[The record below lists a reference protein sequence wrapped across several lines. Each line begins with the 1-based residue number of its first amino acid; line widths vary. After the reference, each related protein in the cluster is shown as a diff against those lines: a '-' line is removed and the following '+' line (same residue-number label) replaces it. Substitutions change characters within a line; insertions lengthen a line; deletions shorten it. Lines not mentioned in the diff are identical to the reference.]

1 MADADLSLLMVCS
14 RYQARGSSLYTRRL
28 LRGLAG
34 EGVDSTVLTARAGAL
49 AEEKSTEVRVIE
61 QARLDNPVL
70 GRVALSLALPKL
82 AAAPPDVI
90 HAQSRSNLGRAQW
103 LARVLDRPLVVTVH
117 HHLRAHDRFRVD
129 RGVCHKVL
137 AVSES
142 VKSDILRRSRCPES
156 LVDVIPSGVEYWPD
170 EHAPP
175 PLAPQRLPVVGTAG
189 PLEAIKGFPFFLGAA
204 RRVVDAGRDVEFV
217 VAGSGPEEANLRR
230 MARELGLAD
239 RVTFVPYGGDFVDA
253 LSAMDL
259 FVLPSL
265 QQGLGTIMLEA
276 MSLGRAVIATG
287 VGGVYSVVKDG
298 ETGLIVPPSD
308 HRALAV
314 RILDLLDHPDRARA
328 LGSAARQLVRTQ
340 FSVKRMVDDTLRVY
354 REIACSHRAP
364 LLTAG
369 TG

>member
-1 MADADLSLLMVCS
+1 MADAELSLLLVCS
-14 RYQARGSSLYTRRL
+14 RYQPRGSSLYTRRL

-34 EGVDSTVLTARAGAL
+34 EGIEATVLTARAGAL
-49 AEEKSTEVRVIE
+49 AEERSNEVRVIE
-61 QARLDNPVL
+61 QPRLDNPLL
-70 GRVALSLALPKL
+70 GRVALSLVLPKL
-82 AAAPPDVI
+82 TASPPDVI
-90 HAQSRSNLGRAQW
+90 HAQSRSNLGRARW

-117 HHLRAHDRFRVD
+117 HHLRANDRFRTD
-129 RGVCHKVL
+129 RGCQRVL

-142 VKSDILRRSRCPES
+142 VKTDILRRSRCPES
-156 LVDVIPSGVEYWPD
+156 LVEVIPTGVEFWPD

-175 PLAPQRLPVVGTAG
+175 PLSPERVPVVGTAG

-204 RRVVDAGRDVEFV
+204 RRVVDSGRDVEFV
-217 VAGSGPEEANLRR
+217 VAGSGPEEGNLRR
-230 MARELGLAD
+230 MARDLGLAD
-239 RVTFVPYGGDFVDA
+239 RVTFVPYGGDFVDS

-276 MSLGRAVIATG
+276 MSLGRAVIASG

-308 HRALAV
+308 HQALAR
-314 RILDLLDHPDRARA
+314 RILELLDHPERARE
-328 LGSAARQLVRTQ
+328 LGQTARQLVRTQ
-340 FSVKRMVDDTLRVY
+340 FSAKRMVDDTVRVY
-354 REIACSHRAP
+354 RDIVAGNRAP
-364 LLTAG
+364 LLAAG